1 MLPHASSSSR
11 LLSVRAAAGC
21 IPSTI
26 HLIIAKKKDQMPMPC
41 PFFSTLELLLF
52 SSLLGLAGF
61 LLFHLPPCMQRSS
74 TFITPHYSPSTP
86 TPGEVTHHSLT
97 SLVHVHPQFCK
108 QTIHSSL
115 CLYSSFRPWDPRHDS
130 RHPPPPPPPATPS
143 LFSSHARRPEPTIFI
158 TPNHPL
164 LTFPPKQVQSLQ
176 RHCRQLQ
183 PLSLLGASPDYPL
196 KSSYQAQ
203 KLRHLPYCFIRG
215 TQSCRP
221 ILRKIHRTCLL
232 PLFQSRL

>member
-1 MLPHASSSSR
+1 
-11 LLSVRAAAGC
+11 
-21 IPSTI
+21 
-26 HLIIAKKKDQMPMPC
+26 MPC

-97 SLVHVHPQFCK
+97 SLVHPQFCK

-115 CLYSSFRPWDPRHDS
+115 CLYSSFRPWDPRHAIRPH
-130 RHPPPPPPPATPS
+130 RHHLPHHLCFPVT
-143 LFSSHARRPEPTIFI
+143 PEPTIFI